1 MGEFQVGKMGHQPS
15 TSSKN
20 PGKLPL
26 DDDSI
31 MEFIDIKVERLP
43 IGIKLPAGA
52 GVNGTALTISGFD
65 NDHAKEAGF
74 QVHDE
79 IVAVEFIQVTSREMF
94 QKVFK
99 EVKDKLPVTFT
110 VRRKVRAVQ
119 GRRISA
125 ITGQQLDKE

>member
-1 MGEFQVGKMGHQPS
+1 MGMSGAVQS
-15 TSSKN
+15 TSSRAGKN
-20 PGKLPL
+20 AL
-26 DDDSI
+26 DDDCI
-31 MEFIDIKVERLP
+31 TEVYDIQVARLP

-52 GVNGTALTISGFD
+52 GVNGTSLTISGFD

-74 QVHDE
+74 QIHDE

-110 VRRKVRAVQ
+110 VRRKVKTVS

-125 ITGQQLDKE
+125 IT